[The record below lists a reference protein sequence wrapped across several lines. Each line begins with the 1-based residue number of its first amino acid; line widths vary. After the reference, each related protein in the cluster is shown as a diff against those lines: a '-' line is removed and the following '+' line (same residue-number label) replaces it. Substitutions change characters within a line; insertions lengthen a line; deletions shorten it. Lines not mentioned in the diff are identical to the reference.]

1 MIQMRSPR
9 LADAETIA
17 KVHVKVWRDTYTGM
31 IPTEILERKS
41 IEDRQKEWTDFI
53 CSKPK
58 GSYLLVVDIAGEVV
72 GFCFYTTNPK
82 DPIVGYDAE
91 IVGINLLPEYQGLGL
106 GRNCFEA
113 VKAHLKVL
121 GCKNFYLWVATQNK
135 RAIGFY
141 EKLLGKRIPQEK
153 EKLGAKHISY
163 AWTL

>member
-82 DPIVGYDAE
+82 DP
-91 IVGINLLPEYQGLGL
+91 
-106 GRNCFEA
+106 
-113 VKAHLKVL
+113 
-121 GCKNFYLWVATQNK
+121 K
-135 RAIGFY
+135 R
-141 EKLLGKRIPQEK
+141 LVC
-153 EKLGAKHISY
+153 
-163 AWTL
+163 